1 MTPHGFPP
9 SLAGYFNWA
18 AFRTTALNLSAERL
32 SNCSKIGIDVYAL
45 ELAKHLCNHYPI
57 LESRKQSLVTSVESS
72 IHPDVD
78 IDRKLDLRDDVYCL
92 LKVINELASSGSGLA
107 FLCICN
113 VLGNHYTSQSMEK
126 IFEELV
132 KEAGVPEDLVPTE
145 EAWQSLYPLFNSFQG
160 PPMFT
165 ALVEKYTALGNEEPW
180 ASARPEIRH
189 MGALS
194 IVSAFMA
201 MWHLARG
208 KQPWIIAL
216 AGMDAGWKAAVAEWL
231 FGLKIELRGSFQEER
246 LCGERLIYTN
256 CLSGEKT
263 QMVIRFNPPGVPV
276 DGEAIVDMPLEVR
289 NESTK

>member
-1 MTPHGFPP
+1 MTSHGFPP

-32 SNCSKIGIDVYAL
+32 SNCSKIRIDVYAL

-57 LESRKQSLVTSVESS
+57 LEFRKQSLVTSVESS
-72 IHPDVD
+72 IDPDVD
-78 IDRKLDLRDDVYCL
+78 IDRKLDLQDDVYCL

-113 VLGNHYTSQSMEK
+113 VFGNYYTSQSMEK

-160 PPMFT
+160 PPMFA

-201 MWHLARG
+201 MSHLARG
-208 KQPWIIAL
+208 KQPWILAL

-246 LCGERLIYTN
+246 LRGERLIYTN

-263 QMVIRFNPPGVPV
+263 QMVIRFNPPGDPV
-276 DGEAIVDMPLEVR
+276 DGEAILDMPLEVR
-289 NESTK
+289 NESMK